1 MCLMAFSL
9 PARPADGWL
18 LAANRDEALDRPTA
32 ALHRWLTPQG
42 TTVVAGRDLRDGG
55 TWIGSTPG
63 GRVAML
69 TNVREPASVAP
80 AASTPPGLR
89 SRGELPTRWLDTQ
102 ASQPDAR
109 RAAARFV
116 AELAPQA
123 HLFGGFNLVL
133 GDIAQNHWL
142 WIALAFLHFSLF
154 MASGLFNPN
163 HAAHLYLFSLWCC
176 SRQARIPPGRT
187 APEGLGLL
195 SRSRHRCSAQF
206 SAFCRA

>member
-9 PARPADGWL
+9 PARPADGWM

-69 TNVREPASVAP
+69 TNVREPASVAL

-109 RAAARFV
+109 QAAARFV

-142 WIALAFLHFSLF
+142 WINNRPELVMADLPAHIRALAH
-154 MASGLFNPN
+154 GP
-163 HAAHLYLFSLWCC
+163 HA
-176 SRQARIPPGRT
+176 
-187 APEGLGLL
+187 GLL
-195 SRSRHRCSAQF
+195 VAELPVISTS
-206 SAFCRA
+206 